1 MSYQTLSLEVD
12 AQGIATL
19 MLNRPDSRNAL
30 NVQMCAEFLQV
41 LDAIE
46 QDSQVRVVLVR
57 GAGTVFCAGADLKER
72 KTMNDSEMMA
82 RRIAGLTA
90 YNAIEKVSRPVVALV
105 HGPAYGSGCEIVAAC
120 DFAWATEQ
128 ATFRYPE
135 VGWGTVGATQRI
147 PRIAGLRMA
156 KELLFTGRIFS
167 AAEALEYGLVNR
179 VLDAGRF
186 ESEALEMARHI
197 AQAQPLTV
205 SLTKHSLNAG
215 VETTREGA
223 MAIEL
228 LAIEKNLRG
237 MDWKAAIARFGAT
250 KEA

>member
-1 MSYQTLSLEVD
+1 MSYQTLSLELD

-19 MLNRPDSRNAL
+19 MLNRPNSRNAL

-46 QDSQVRVVLVR
+46 KDPQVRVVLVR

-72 KTMNDSEMMA
+72 KTMSNAEMMA

-120 DFAWATEQ
+120 DFAWATDQ

-156 KELLFTGRIFS
+156 KELLFTGRIFT

-186 ESEALEMARHI
+186 ESEAMEMARHI
-197 AQAQPLTV
+197 ALAQPLTV

-237 MDWKAAIARFGAT
+237 MDWKAAIAGFGST
-250 KEA
+250 QET